1 MDKKGIT
8 GLLLIMA
15 ILFAW
20 QYMNQP
26 SPEELAEMKA
36 KAQQEEA
43 QLAQAN
49 TSEETK
55 VIAPTEEFVEIKSLG
70 TDSASL
76 SKKDSLESVALVSKY
91 GTLASSARGTQEY
104 TTISTPI
111 ITAVFSNKGGRMVS
125 VELNNYHTY
134 DSLPLLLFTEDSTML
149 DFQFNY
155 ENRALKASDFYF
167 DVEVIE
173 PTAETASTVIIYR
186 AYAGSN
192 AKYIEQRYTLFPDE
206 YMSKYAINF
215 VGMNDVVAENN
226 NSILMDWN
234 MRALNKE
241 KGMDLQRQK
250 TTLFF
255 RTSDGDT
262 DYLSEGRD
270 DEETLELN
278 GQWISF
284 KQQFFSV
291 ALVSNNSFKANTT
304 TLTTKK
310 LNSKDYVAQLSAK
323 MDAEL
328 NNGGIAM
335 DMYLGPNGYSML
347 KKYDID
353 LDHQIDLGW
362 GIFGWVN
369 RFIVIPVFNV
379 LDGTGISYGIIILIL
394 TIFIKLLLS
403 PITYKTYLSSAKMK
417 VLKPEIEE
425 INKKYKDGDNMKK
438 QQAMMD
444 LYKQTGVNP
453 MAGCIPMLIQMPIL
467 YAMFRFFPAAL
478 ELRQKPFLWADDLSA
493 YDSIFDLGFAIPFYG
508 DHISGFTLL
517 MAISMVFYTRNN
529 SQMSMGGGMGGAQE
543 QQMKIMMWMMPIM
556 MAVFLNSFAAGLTLY
571 YFTSNMVTMAQQY
584 VIKTFII
591 DEDKIHAK
599 LQANKTN
606 PKKKKGMF
614 AKQLEKMTEA
624 QQEAQNRQARR
635 RNK

>member
-1 MDKKGIT
+1 MDKKGLI
-8 GLLLIMA
+8 GLLLIA
-15 ILFAW
+15 GILFAW

-26 SPEELAEMKA
+26 SPEEIAAMKA
-36 KAQQEEA
+36 QAKQDSVNIAIENTPVKQEPKKVE
-43 QLAQAN
+43 Q
-49 TSEETK
+49 TS
-55 VIAPTEEFVEIKSLG
+55 IIG
-70 TDSASL
+70 TDSASISTADSVKSAAL
-76 SKKDSLESVALVSKY
+76 ISKF
-91 GTLASSARGTQEY
+91 GTLATSAEGDEEY
-104 TTISTPI
+104 TTITTPI
-111 ITAVFSNKGGRMVS
+111 ITTVFSNKGGRMVS
-125 VELNNYHTY
+125 VELNDYQTY

-149 DFQFNY
+149 DFTFNF
-155 ENRALKASDFYF
+155 ENRSLKASDFYF
-167 DVEVIE
+167 ESEVIN
-173 PTAETASTVIIYR
+173 PVSETDSTVVIYR
-186 AYAGSN
+186 AYAGSSSR
-192 AKYIEQRYTLFPDE
+192 YIEQRYTFFPDE
-206 YMSKYAINF
+206 YMSRYAINF

-226 NSILMDWN
+226 NSILLNWRMSP
-234 MRALNKE
+234 LNKE
-241 KGMDLQRQK
+241 KGLDLQKQK

-255 RTSDGDT
+255 RTNDGDT

-270 DEETLELN
+270 DEETLELPA
-278 GQWISF
+278 QWISF

-291 ALVSNNSFKANTT
+291 ALISNNSFKANTT
-304 TLTTKK
+304 VLTTKTLK
-310 LNSKDYVAQLSAK
+310 STDYVANLSAK
-323 MDAEL
+323 IDAEL

-347 KKYDID
+347 KKYDIN
-353 LDHQIDLGW
+353 LDKQIDLGW

-369 RFIVIPVFNV
+369 RFLVIPVFNV

-425 INKKYKDGDNMKK
+425 INKKFKDGDNMKK

-467 YAMFRFFPAAL
+467 YAMFRFFPASL
-478 ELRQKPFLWADDLSA
+478 ELRQKSFLWADDLSA
-493 YDSIFDLGFAIPFYG
+493 YDSIFELGFSIPFYG
-508 DHISGFTLL
+508 DHVSGFTIL
-517 MAISMVFYTRNN
+517 MAISMIFYTRNN

-543 QQMKIMMWMMPIM
+543 QQMKIMMWMMPVM

-571 YFTSNMVTMAQQY
+571 YFIANMTTMGQQF
-584 VIKTFII
+584 VIKKFFIN
-591 DEDKIHAK
+591 EDKIHAK

-614 AKQLEKMTEA
+614 AKQLDKMTEA
-624 QQEAQNRQARR
+624 QKEAQNRQARR